1 MMWDK
6 EISIARSAAQ
16 GAGRILKRMFG
27 NINHIE
33 KKGEV
38 DLVTDADLQA
48 EKAIIDII
56 TRHFPND
63 TIITE
68 ESGSLH
74 HLPHRR
80 WIIDPLDGTTNFTHR
95 FPFYAVSIALEI
107 EHDIILG
114 IVYNPQMNE
123 NFEAVKGKGAFLND
137 RPVTVS
143 RVSTLNEAL
152 IATGFPYNIRDRSAS
167 IFYLFEKMLR
177 RAQGIRRPGSAS
189 LDLCYVAAG
198 IFDGFWEEGLKP
210 WDTAA
215 GGIIVRE
222 AGGQLSDYHGNP
234 YTPYLNTIVAS
245 NARIHHAM
253 LEILN
258 L

>member
-1 MMWDK
+1 MWDK
-6 EISIARSAAQ
+6 EISVARSAAQ
-16 GAGRILKRMFG
+16 NAGRILKKMFG

-38 DLVTDADLQA
+38 DLVTDADLRS

-63 TIITE
+63 TIISE

-74 HLPHRR
+74 HIPHRR
-80 WIIDPLDGTTNFTHR
+80 WIIDPLDGTTNFAHR

-107 EHDIILG
+107 DHDIILG
-114 IVYNPQMNE
+114 IVFNPQMDE
-123 NFEAVKGKGAFLND
+123 HFEAVKGMGAFHNNL
-137 RPVTVS
+137 PVTVS
-143 RVSTLNEAL
+143 HIPTLNDAL
-152 IATGFPYNIRDRSAS
+152 LATGFPYTIRDRAAR

-177 RAQGIRRPGSAS
+177 CTQGIRRPGSAS

-215 GGIIVRE
+215 GSIIVRE
-222 AGGQLSDYHGNP
+222 AGGQLSDFHGNP
-234 YTPYLNTIVAS
+234 YSPYLNTIVAS
-245 NARIHHAM
+245 NARIHRAM
-253 LEILN
+253 LEVLN
-258 L
+258 S